1 MPPSRTLI
9 RKPSLKQLLRFLNK
23 RDQIIIRKN
32 ISSRFEFNE
41 LGRKRLSLI
50 DFIIE
55 HNLKVDLGAF
65 IQVSELIK
73 VDSIA

>member
-9 RKPSLKQLLRFLNK
+9 RKPSLKQLLRFVNK
-23 RDQIIIRKN
+23 SDQIIIRKYIN
-32 ISSRFEFNE
+32 SRFEFNE

-55 HNLKVDLGAF
+55 HNLMGDLGAF